1 MGGAVSET
9 ATYSDSDLFQLAR
22 QGNRP
27 AFGQLVDRHKDGL
40 VNYLTRLT
48 GSKSQAE
55 DLAQE
60 AFLRLYERGHRYSER
75 GRLQSY
81 LYRIA
86 TNLVRS
92 EARRHQRW
100 SRLRPAF
107 FHSNGHR
114 TEAVQQTEVLRH
126 ELQQTLTRAI
136 TKLPL
141 RYRAPIVLSYLED
154 KSHQEIADL
163 LGIQAGTVKSRLHRG
178 RALLRDDLESY
189 QTGGPS

>member
-1 MGGAVSET
+1 MNET
-9 ATYSDSDLFQLAR
+9 AAYSDRDLFQLAR
-22 QGNRP
+22 QGDRS

-60 AFLRLYERGHRYSER
+60 AFLRLYERGGRYCEQ

-81 LYRIA
+81 LFRIA

-92 EARRHQRW
+92 EARRNQRW
-100 SRLRPAF
+100 ARLRTVF

-114 TEAVQQTEVLRH
+114 TEPAQQTEVLRS
-126 ELQQTLTRAI
+126 ELNLELTRALSR
-136 TKLPL
+136 LPL
-141 RYRAPIVLSYLED
+141 RYRAPIVLSYIED
-154 KSHQEIADL
+154 KSHREIADL
-163 LGIQAGTVKSRLHRG
+163 LGIQEGTVKSRLHRG
-178 RALLRDDLESY
+178 RALLKSDLEPY
-189 QTGGPS
+189 RTGGGS